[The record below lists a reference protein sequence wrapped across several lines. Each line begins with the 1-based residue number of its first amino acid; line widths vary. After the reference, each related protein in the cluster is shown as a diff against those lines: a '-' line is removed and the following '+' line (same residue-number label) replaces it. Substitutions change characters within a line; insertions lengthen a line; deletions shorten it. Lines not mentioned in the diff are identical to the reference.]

1 MSEEKKAPAPD
12 LFELKLAAIVGYKIH
27 FIVYLGVNALLLLI
41 NLACF
46 SKTVR
51 MPDGDIVKLPFIAYF
66 WVMWPILGWGI
77 GLVIHYMV
85 VKKFGGPLVDSWKIP
100 TIDDVKKL
108 S

>member
-1 MSEEKKAPAPD
+1 MSEEKKAPEPD
-12 LFELKLAAIVGYKIH
+12 LAELKLAAIIGYKIH

-46 SKTVR
+46 SKTATV
-51 MPDGDIVKLPFIAYF
+51 DGKVVDLPFIAYF

-77 GLVIHYMV
+77 GLVIHYLV

-100 TIDDVKKL
+100 TIEDVKKL

>member
-1 MSEEKKAPAPD
+1 MSEAQKAPEAD
-12 LFELKLAAIVGYKIH
+12 LAELKLAAIVGYKIH

-46 SKTVR
+46 SKTAK
-51 MPDGDIVKLPFIAYF
+51 MPDGQVVQLPFIAYL

-77 GLVIHYMV
+77 GLVIHYLV
-85 VKKFGGPLVDSWKIP
+85 VRKFGGPLVDSWKIP
-100 TIDDVKKL
+100 KIEDIQKQ